1 MKACCNKVT
10 TFWWSSKK
18 TPQNGAKG
26 TEKKMSK
33 TSQKGPTR
41 KGPPRS
47 SQRETP
53 KRKTGM
59 KETGKGILKASQK
72 GLEYEVD
79 TKHYERTKKQRLPPS
94 IMKGI
99 ESKHWTTS
107 WSQEGEQRCAQLQT
121 FGMTRNV
128 KRWRHEDKIKHH
140 EGSTRI
146 ETPHL

>member
-1 MKACCNKVT
+1 
-10 TFWWSSKK
+10 
-18 TPQNGAKG
+18 
-26 TEKKMSK
+26 MSK

-41 KGPPRS
+41 KGPPRA

-59 KETGKGILKASQK
+59 KETRKGKLKASQK

-99 ESKHWTTS
+99 EGK
-107 WSQEGEQRCAQLQT
+107 Q
-121 FGMTRNV
+121 
-128 KRWRHEDKIKHH
+128 
-140 EGSTRI
+140 
-146 ETPHL
+146 

>member
-1 MKACCNKVT
+1 
-10 TFWWSSKK
+10 
-18 TPQNGAKG
+18 
-26 TEKKMSK
+26 MSK

-41 KGPPRS
+41 KGPPRA

-59 KETGKGILKASQK
+59 KETRKGILKASQK

-99 ESKHWTTS
+99 DEQHHDHKRENKDVHNYKHL
-107 WSQEGEQRCAQLQT
+107 E
-121 FGMTRNV
+121 
-128 KRWRHEDKIKHH
+128 
-140 EGSTRI
+140 
-146 ETPHL
+146 